1 MNLKPI
7 ATCAVVSLIGL
18 PALAQTTPSTALPTA
33 PLSQAPATPRMGTPD
48 LPPTDPST
56 TTVPKPDGAGTG
68 LPRASLPPSNLPPSS
83 LPQSNLPQ
91 SNLPREDMPSLDL
104 PRDASPR
111 LESASVDTAA
121 RVAEAA
127 PTPAD
132 LTPGARVL
140 DPSGAE
146 LGQVVSVTKP
156 KPKQHLQAFCILQ
169 QQGVTVALPVSSLVL
184 ADGALTA
191 KETRAE
197 VWGEQ

>member
-7 ATCAVVSLIGL
+7 ATCAVASLIGL
-18 PALAQTTPSTALPTA
+18 PALAQTLPSTAPPSTALPTA
-33 PLSQAPATPRMGTPD
+33 PLSQAPATPRMGAPD

-68 LPRASLPPSNLPPSS
+68 LPRAN
-83 LPQSNLPQ
+83 LPQSNLPQSDLPQ
-91 SNLPREDMPSLDL
+91 SNLPREDLPSLDL

-111 LESASVDTAA
+111 LESAAVDTAT
-121 RVAEAA
+121 RVAEA

-191 KETRAE
+191 KATRAE
-197 VWGEQ
+197 VWGEP